1 MEEQIP
7 MKINNVKS
15 STDFIM
21 EIENLVIDKNIEY
34 IEAIVYYCE
43 KNNIEVETVATI
55 IKQNQVIKSKVQF
68 EAENLRMVKRG
79 SARLPL

>member
-1 MEEQIP
+1 

-43 KNNIEVETVATI
+43 KNNIEVDTVATI

>member
-1 MEEQIP
+1 